1 VPDPHP
7 EARPLVVA
15 ARPDRQAIDLALLAA
30 ANAAVMER
38 RSVPFQPKRISR
50 WLVQAVVLATSLFAL
65 FDLVLLM
72 TSSHH

>member
-1 VPDPHP
+1 M
-7 EARPLVVA
+7 VA